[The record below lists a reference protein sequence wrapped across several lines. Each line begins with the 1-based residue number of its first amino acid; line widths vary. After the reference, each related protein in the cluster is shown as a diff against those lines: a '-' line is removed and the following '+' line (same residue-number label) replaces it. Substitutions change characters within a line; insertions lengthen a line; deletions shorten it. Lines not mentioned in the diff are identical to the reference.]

1 MSSEPFWCLLNTLY
15 VRKFVP
21 RWLVWTWM
29 IHKLQWVLGIIWFMV
44 SQQLFFPSI
53 CSLPEFIEFCPMD
66 IKVASQSETQED
78 ALVISE
84 ALSLSLHFSP
94 SQYFALQILLSQ
106 PPSTVFFVSS
116 TQQDC
121 WALTG
126 LPCQLC
132 SVEIFSRQKAR
143 ASLGLPS
150 VVFLLSVMEHSS
162 LVTVVQCLK
171 TVIWQLYS
179 FLDYYNR
186 RIGIIF
192 IHILK
197 IRFVFLLRAFLYCN
211 GFKLKVN

>member
-1 MSSEPFWCLLNTLY
+1 MSSEPFWCLVNTLY

-29 IHKLQWVLGIIWFMV
+29 IHKLQWVLGMIWFMV

-84 ALSLSLHFSP
+84 ALSLSLCISLLPNTLPCKF
-94 SQYFALQILLSQ
+94 YLSQ
-106 PPSTVFFVSS
+106 PPSTLFFVSS

-132 SVEIFSRQKAR
+132 SLEIVSRQKAR

-150 VVFLLSVMEHSS
+150 LFFFS
-162 LVTVVQCLK
+162 L
-171 TVIWQLYS
+171 W
-179 FLDYYNR
+179 
-186 RIGIIF
+186 
-192 IHILK
+192 
-197 IRFVFLLRAFLYCN
+197 
-211 GFKLKVN
+211 